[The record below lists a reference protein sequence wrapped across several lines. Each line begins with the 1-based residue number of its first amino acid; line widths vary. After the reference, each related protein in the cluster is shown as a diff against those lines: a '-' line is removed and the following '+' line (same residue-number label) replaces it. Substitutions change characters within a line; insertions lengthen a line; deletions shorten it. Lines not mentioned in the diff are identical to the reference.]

1 MPSNTFDYYLIYEKT
16 DNAKYISHLDFV
28 RTYNRT
34 MRRAKL
40 PVAFSEGFNPHP
52 LLGFALPLSV
62 GYTSECELL
71 EFRLTTELPEDEIK
85 ERLNA
90 VIPMGIKILSVH
102 KGKSRMKKLRYA
114 LYRVMPENMPGS
126 VEKFMEKSSI
136 VIDKKTKSGIKD
148 TDIRSDI
155 ISIQLMRG
163 SMEMVLSAGSEKNLK
178 PDVVVKAMNKYIEG
192 YDSGDCEYHRS
203 AIYDADMEE
212 IR

>member
-1 MPSNTFDYYLIYEKT
+1 MFDYHLIYEKT

-71 EFRLTTELPEDEIK
+71 EFRLTEELEENEIK

-114 LYRVMPENMPGS
+114 LYLVYPERLPDS
-126 VEKFMEKSSI
+126 VDGFMSLSEI
-136 VIDKKTKSGIKD
+136 VIDKKTKSGVKD
-148 TDIRSDI
+148 TDIRRDI
-155 ISIQLMRG
+155 VEIRLLPDH
-163 SMEMVLSAGSEKNLK
+163 MEMVLSAGSDKNLK

-192 YDSGDCEYHRS
+192 YDSGDCEYHRK
-203 AIYDADMEE
+203 AIYDGDMTE
-212 IR
+212 IN